1 MQPETATTFITDGEW
16 INSARTRRVGG
27 VNRANA
33 VGIQKRL
40 AWWSDER
47 LDSFAILVSRL
58 KKSNSHLALGVFYAS
73 VGLLNEPEREFE
85 LLGWIKRVRGE
96 EFRAAPTGD

>member
-1 MQPETATTFITDGEW
+1 MGNGSTAQEQEGLAEQSQCGRNPKTSGVVVR
-16 INSARTRRVGG
+16 RTIRFF
-27 VNRANA
+27 
-33 VGIQKRL
+33 
-40 AWWSDER
+40 S
-47 LDSFAILVSRL
+47 ILVSRL
-58 KKSNSHLALGVFYAS
+58 KKSNCHLALGVFYAS